1 MSEKGTTL
9 LQGIPAA
16 RYRSLLQGPGA
27 ALYAV
32 VDDPPEL
39 WKLQPSGAEGGIDG
53 GADGGADAP
62 AAEQADSAT
71 APASASGGDTGNSD
85 EAADSPAAAA
95 AADSGGGSGES
106 PSSSATALPM
116 SHRFVA
122 GACSVCCGLLLLA
135 SV

>member
-1 MSEKGTTL
+1 MKKCTTL

-39 WKLQPSGAEGGIDG
+39 WKLQPSGAGGGIAG
-53 GADGGADAP
+53 GADGGADA
-62 AAEQADSAT
+62 AAQADSAT
-71 APASASGGDTGNSD
+71 APASASGGYTGNSD

-95 AADSGGGSGES
+95 AADSGGGSEES
-106 PSSSATALPM
+106 PSSSASTTALPM
-116 SHRFVA
+116 SQLFVA
-122 GACSVCCGLLLLA
+122 VACFACSGLLLLA
-135 SV
+135 NV